1 MLNLASLESMP
12 RLGRRR
18 RGGGAPPALTPAAL
32 FAGGEAGVWYEPGPT
47 TAFKSTTDLTP
58 CAAGDSCG
66 FLLDQSKGAGYS
78 GGAFTGLGTELV
90 TNGTFDTDL
99 TGWSNLINSSWDDGK
114 LRCANGTFLQSSVFT
129 GSKTVLISWD
139 QTVNAGMRARLRLR
153 NATGGADIG
162 PFLYYFWSGPKSI
175 VLTTTDGL
183 SLWFFVE
190 TEDDI
195 TFDNISVRELP
206 GNHAA
211 QATAAAR
218 PLLQS
223 GSPDYLR
230 DDLVDDALNWTAPA
244 DTDYTIARLNS
255 AGIVTILTGQSLSGA
270 TDILLEQD
278 VAGYVAVD
286 RALTSQETTDLAAYL
301 EALT

>member
-1 MLNLASLESMP
+1 MLGIGVSL
-12 RLGRRR
+12 RHL
-18 RGGGAPPALTPAAL
+18 RGTTAGGFSPAAL
-32 FAGGEAGVWYEPGPT
+32 FAGGEVGVWYEPGPT

-78 GGAFTGLGTELV
+78 GGAFTGLGSEIFTDF
-90 TNGTFDTDL
+90 TNEGEWVDNGNGSWTVNSATNSTDL
-99 TGWSNLINSSWDDGK
+99 RVDYSGTIGKYYLLTFAISTSANLLVYPLNTTPGFNGSGSYRIVSLSNVGFFIF
-114 LRCANGTFLQSSVFT
+114 RAAVGTT
-129 GSKTVLISWD
+129 ATVS
-139 QTVNAGMRARLRLR
+139 
-153 NATGGADIG
+153 
-162 PFLYYFWSGPKSI
+162 
-175 VLTTTDGL
+175 
-183 SLWFFVE
+183 
-190 TEDDI
+190 
-195 TFDNISVRELP
+195 NISVRELP
-206 GNHAA
+206 GNHAT

-255 AGIVTILTGQSLSGA
+255 AGIVTILTEQSLSGA